1 MTPRG
6 FREAALVAASLVV
19 ATPGG
24 AAAQQDSIVAVLA
37 RVRDEAINRSQV
49 LETALGLSDL
59 NGPRLSGSAGY
70 MRAAAWARDQL
81 TSWGL
86 AHAGLEA
93 WGRRGPSWE
102 LDRFSIE
109 MTAPTYLRV
118 NAMPRAW
125 TLPTNGVV
133 AGTPVLVSIH
143 ADSDYARYRGT
154 LNGAIVLNGVPGTIN
169 RTGPSIHRFADVEL
183 DSMVRLIEP
192 GEPHGYWE
200 DYDDFAHSLEARNK
214 LYAFFKTEGV
224 AAVLEASQTPG
235 VLRPDGFWRYAPQI
249 DSAVPTLVLARE
261 HYSRIL
267 RLVQRHV
274 PVQLELSL
282 AARFTQADSLGYD
295 VVAELP
301 GSDPTVA
308 PEVVMIGGHLDSW
321 IGGTG
326 ATDNAAGS
334 AVAMEV
340 LRILKAVNARPRRTI
355 RIGLWDGEEPTA
367 DYSGSVG
374 YVKHHYGDPETMKLR
389 SEHARFDVYFNL
401 DNGSGKIRGMYLQN
415 DSAARPIFARM
426 LAPLTDLGA
435 TTLTIANTG
444 STDHISFVGVGLP
457 AFEFIQDPVDYETRT
472 HHSVLDVGDMLLEDD
487 LKQAAVVMASVVY
500 QTAMLDQRIPRPP
513 SPAAR
518 GH

>member
-1 MTPRG
+1 MRRSFVTQTI
-6 FREAALVAASLVV
+6 LVAALCRPFTR
-19 ATPGG
+19 AT
-24 AAAQQDSIVAVLA
+24 AQQDSITAVLG
-37 RVRDEAINRSQV
+37 RIRDEGLNRSHV
-49 LETALGLSDL
+49 LDLALGLSDL
-59 NGPRLSGSAGY
+59 NGPRLSGSVGY
-70 MRAAAWARDQL
+70 MRAAAWARDQMA
-81 TSWGL
+81 SWGL
-86 AHAGLEA
+86 AHAALEP

-125 TLPTNGVV
+125 TLPTSGVV
-133 AGTPVLVSIH
+133 KGTPVLVRIR
-143 ADSDYARYRGT
+143 ADSDYARYQGT
-154 LNGAIVLNGVPGTIN
+154 LRGAIVLNGVPGPIN
-169 RTGPSIHRFADVEL
+169 RTREPVHRFADAEL
-183 DSMVRLIEP
+183 DSLARLTDP
-192 GEPHGYWE
+192 GEPHSYWE
-200 DYDDFAHSLEARNK
+200 DYDDFANALVARNK

-224 AAVLEASQTPG
+224 TAVLETSQTPG
-235 VLRPDGFWRYAPQI
+235 VLRPDGFWRYATQI
-249 DSAVPTLVLARE
+249 DSAVPTFVVARE

-267 RLVQRHV
+267 RLVQHNV

-301 GSDPTVA
+301 GSDPKVA
-308 PEVVMIGGHLDSW
+308 PEVIMIGGHLDSW

-340 LRILKAVNARPRRTI
+340 LRILKTVNARPRRTI

-374 YVKHHYGDPETMKLR
+374 YVKHHYGDPETMKLLP
-389 SEHARFDVYFNL
+389 EHARFDVYFNL
-401 DNGSGKIRGMYLQN
+401 DNGSGKIRGLYLQN

-426 LAPLTDLGA
+426 LAPVADLGA
-435 TTLTIANTG
+435 ATLTIANTG

-457 AFEFIQDPVDYETRT
+457 AFEFIQDPFDYDTRT
-472 HHSVLDVGDMLLEDD
+472 HHSVLDVGDLLVEDD
-487 LKQAAVVMASVVY
+487 LKQAAVVMASIVY
-500 QTAMLDQRIPRPP
+500 QTAMLDQPIPRPP
-513 SPAAR
+513 LPAAR